1 VCHYLMNMRIVIV
14 GPGAMGCLFA
24 GLLAESGQTDVWL
37 LDKIKARA
45 DKIAEN
51 GITIEG
57 IGGKRTVKV
66 NATSTISEIKSA
78 DLILICVKS
87 YSTLS
92 ATQSIIPI
100 VNDGTIVLTLQNGLT
115 NIDAISKV
123 YKGRIIAGVTSHG
136 ATMLDVGHIRHAGAG
151 ETVIGKISE
160 TLEDQEI
167 NQIADIFRLA
177 GFNTT
182 VSNNIYSFIWGKLII
197 NASINPITAITKLK
211 NGELLTHNETR
222 NLLKMIAEES
232 AKIAIASGVILPYN
246 DSVSAVESVCK
257 ATSDNIS
264 SMLQDILN
272 GRQTEI
278 DAINGAIVEK
288 GKELNIDAP
297 INKVLTYLVKSIEN
311 CRLG

>member
-1 VCHYLMNMRIVIV
+1 MNMRIVIV

>member
-1 VCHYLMNMRIVIV
+1 
-14 GPGAMGCLFA
+14 
-24 GLLAESGQTDVWL
+24 
-37 LDKIKARA
+37 
-45 DKIAEN
+45 
-51 GITIEG
+51 
-57 IGGKRTVKV
+57 
-66 NATSTISEIKSA
+66 
-78 DLILICVKS
+78 
-87 YSTLS
+87 
-92 ATQSIIPI
+92 
-100 VNDGTIVLTLQNGLT
+100 
-115 NIDAISKV
+115 
-123 YKGRIIAGVTSHG
+123 
-136 ATMLDVGHIRHAGAG
+136 MLDVGHIRHAGAG

>member
-1 VCHYLMNMRIVIV
+1 MNMRIVIV

-37 LDKIKARA
+37 LDKIKTRA

-57 IGGKRTVKV
+57 IGGKRTIKI
-66 NATSTISEIKSA
+66 NATSSIIEIESA

>member
-1 VCHYLMNMRIVIV
+1 MRIVIV

-24 GLLAESGQTDVWL
+24 GLLAESGQIDVWL
-37 LDKIKARA
+37 LDKIKTRA

-57 IGGKRTVKV
+57 IGGKRTIKI
-66 NATSTISEIKSA
+66 NATSSIIEIESA

-115 NIDAISKV
+115 NIDTISKV
-123 YKGRIIAGVTSHG
+123 YKGKIIAGVTSHG
-136 ATMLDVGHIRHAGAG
+136 ATMLDIGHIRHAGAG

-182 VSNNIYSFIWGKLII
+182 VSNDIYSFIWGKLII
-197 NASINPITAITKLK
+197 NASINPITAITRLK
-211 NGELLTHNETR
+211 NGELLKHNETR
-222 NLLKMIAEES
+222 SLLRMIAEES

-246 DSVSAVESVCK
+246 DPVSAVESVCS

-288 GKELNIDAP
+288 GKELNIDTP
-297 INKVLTYLVKSIEN
+297 INKVLIYLVKSIEN
-311 CRLG
+311 CRLS